1 MIYSFD
7 LSGCLVVNK
16 VVMDEPGAVGEVQL
30 VPDQLE
36 EIHKSSGHL
45 RLTNTEK
52 QDKN

>member
-16 VVMDEPGAVGEVQL
+16 VAVDEPGAVGEVQL

-36 EIHKSSGHL
+36 EVHKSSGHL
-45 RLTNTEK
+45 RLTNIAK
-52 QDKN
+52 QDNN